1 MESLKKYLSRHYGL
15 KNPELELLEGYA
27 DKTYKVTEGDRCWIL
42 KVHPERPGLVK
53 QITAEHN
60 FMEAL
65 GKLKQFKVP
74 SHIKSTEN
82 KVFIAAEKKLL
93 RLLRFVPGQ
102 FMSEINWP
110 ATFLDNFGSF
120 LAELSKVGL
129 ELDPS
134 DIAAKRFHWD
144 LQHLLMNKEYLKSV
158 SEPGIR
164 SRIDYF
170 FLQYELEVL
179 PRAYKL
185 RRAVIHND
193 TNEYNILVANQ
204 SVNGL
209 IDFGD
214 MCYSWLINE
223 LAVGLTY
230 VLMRSDDHLKDAHTV
245 IAAYN
250 RILPLQAPELD
261 VLYYLVAGRICIS
274 LCNSAQASL
283 KQPES
288 EYIRI
293 SEIPARKL
301 LQAWLEI
308 NPSQARTVF
317 RKAAGMQ
324 PSSPLAISTYE
335 KRRDRI
341 LSKAYSLSYQ
351 QPIVMEKAA
360 FQYMYGHK
368 GECFLDAYNN
378 IMLVGHSHPGVA
390 RAVSRQMGKLN
401 TNTRYHYDQL
411 LEYGEL
417 LLSYFPEPL
426 TKVFFVNSGSA
437 ATDLALRIA
446 RFHTQKEK
454 ILCLDQGYHGNTA
467 ASIEVSPYKHS
478 KQGTYP
484 NAVIAALPDW
494 INSDFENE
502 AAAAKY
508 YAEATRKLIAQHT
521 GQMAGCIAEPIMGCG
536 GQLPLPAGYLA
547 ALYKAIRQEGGVCI
561 CDEVQIGFGRL
572 GHHRWGF
579 EMMGVIPDIVIL
591 GKPMGNG
598 HPLGAVVTSPELAA
612 SFEQGPEFF
621 SSFGGNPVS
630 CAAGLAVLQAVE
642 AEGLQE
648 HAAETG
654 DFLMGL
660 LREMQSV
667 DSRISD
673 VRGSGLFLGVEFTGK
688 DGKPGTRFA
697 SDLKNFLRQEFILV
711 GTDGPFNSV
720 LKIKPPLPFT
730 HQNCQTLATEI
741 RRFLKKT

>member
-15 KNPELELLEGYA
+15 YNPELQLLEGYA
-27 DKTYKVTEGDRCWIL
+27 DKTYKVITGEGCWIL
-42 KVHPERPGLVK
+42 KVHPERPGLAK
-53 QITAEHN
+53 QISAEHN
-60 FMEAL
+60 YMEAL
-65 GKLKQFKVP
+65 DKLKLFKVP
-74 SHIKSTEN
+74 AHVKSKEN
-82 KVFIAAEKKLL
+82 KVFIAAENKVL

-120 LAELSKVGL
+120 LAEVSKVGL

-164 SRIDYF
+164 SQIDYF
-170 FLQYELEVL
+170 FLQFELEVL
-179 PRAYKL
+179 PRAYEL

-193 TNEYNILVANQ
+193 TNENNILVANQ
-204 SVNGL
+204 SVYGI

-245 IAAYN
+245 VSAYN
-250 RILPLQAPELD
+250 RILSLQSPELD

-283 KQPES
+283 HQPKS
-288 EYIRI
+288 EYVRI

-301 LQAWLEI
+301 LQAWLAI
-308 NPSQARTVF
+308 NPAQARAEF
-317 RKAAGMQ
+317 RKAAGME
-324 PSSPLAISTYE
+324 PSSPLALSSYK
-335 KRRDRI
+335 KRRDSI

-378 IMLVGHSHPGVA
+378 IMLVGHSHPGVV
-390 RAVSRQMGKLN
+390 RAVSRQIGKLN
-401 TNTRYHYDQL
+401 TNTRYHYEQL

-417 LLSYFPEPL
+417 LLSYFPDPL
-426 TKVFFVNSGSA
+426 SKVFFVNSGSA

-454 ILCLDQGYHGNTA
+454 ILCMDQGYHGNTL

-478 KQGTYP
+478 KQGIYP
-484 NAVIAALPDW
+484 NAVIAPLPDW

-502 AAAAKY
+502 AAAASHFAK
-508 YAEATRKLIAQHT
+508 ASRALIAEYP

-536 GQLPLPAGYLA
+536 GQLPLPAGYLS
-547 ALYKAIRQEGGVCI
+547 ALYEAIRQEGGVCI

-579 EMMGVIPDIVIL
+579 EMMGVVPDIVIL

-598 HPLGAVVTSPELAA
+598 HPIGAVVTTRELAA

-630 CAAGLAVLQAVE
+630 CAAGLAVLRVLKE
-642 AEGLQE
+642 EGLEQ

-660 LREMQSV
+660 LREIQAV

-673 VRGSGLFLGVEFTGK
+673 VRGSGLFLGVEFTSN
-688 DGKPGTRFA
+688 DGKAGTRLA
-697 SDLKNFLRQEFILV
+697 SDLKNFLRQQHILV

-720 LKIKPPLPFT
+720 LKIKPPLTFN
-730 HQNCQTLATEI
+730 HQNCHTLAAEI